1 MSKIINATT
10 VIAVVTFLWY
20 RRGRLW
26 SFYYSIISQSL
37 QQIKTDSLD
46 RIAWEKIGLEN
57 LDLLVKNLFPS
68 LFEFEI
74 EYLRNKITD
83 NQYLL
88 WVSDSSSSGEKVTD
102 NQLNVKWVQKE
113 ITITNKE
120 EFCVHSLKKT
130 FFADFRF
137 FGFGLFIKSI
147 IYRVRKKENT
157 GYIERN
163 TETPLK

>member
-1 MSKIINATT
+1 VSKIINTST

-46 RIAWEKIGLEN
+46 RIAWEKIALEN

-74 EYLRNKITD
+74 AYLRNKITD

-130 FFADFRF
+130 FFADFCF

-163 TETPLK
+163 TEAPLK